1 MFLKVSVEITQILRH
16 HPGKLLERYSWAG
29 AKQVAIVLVISI
41 LMLLAAVGLL
51 GWLIAGLFY
60 PELLAFKKVR
70 RGDGGD
76 PVLKQRLLTLC
87 GGDKA
92 LAKRLVSHARDYNR
106 QRSVDWWYEK
116 AIADLERDRYG
127 R

>member
-1 MFLKVSVEITQILRH
+1 M
-16 HPGKLLERYSWAG
+16 
-29 AKQVAIVLVISI
+29 AIVLVMSV

-51 GWLIAGLFY
+51 TWLIAGLFY
-60 PELLAFKKVR
+60 PELLNLKKVR
-70 RGDGGD
+70 RGDGGN

-87 GGDKA
+87 NGDKA

-106 QRSVDWWYEK
+106 GRSVDWWYEK

>member
-1 MFLKVSVEITQILRH
+1 MGFVLLVSASFL
-16 HPGKLLERYSWAG
+16 
-29 AKQVAIVLVISI
+29 
-41 LMLLAAVGLL
+41 LLAMILL
-51 GWLIAGLFY
+51 IWLIAGMFW
-60 PELLAFKKVR
+60 PELLTFKKLR
-70 RGDGGD
+70 QGDGAD

-87 GGDKA
+87 NGNKA

-106 QRSVDWWYEK
+106 GRSVNWWYEK